1 MKPTKPHLLTTLTTL
16 ILTAVLV
23 VSTPSSVLGADS
35 VSMFRANLQHT
46 GVYDVNDRDLNAVT
60 WVYATGSDVTSS
72 PAVTNGIVY
81 VGSYDNNL
89 YALNATTGTTLW
101 NYTTGDQVG
110 SSPAIANGI
119 VYVGSSDNN
128 LYALNATTGT
138 KLWNY
143 TTGDA
148 VQSSPAVSNGIVYVG
163 SSDNNLY
170 AIGITSSHENPSIT
184 PSVTAVVSTSRP
196 ATSSPSTSP
205 ASAIMPLVNF
215 EVSVINFFVPGF
227 EMLTEIIGGML
238 G

>member
-81 VGSYDNNL
+81 VGSY
-89 YALNATTGTTLW
+89 
-101 NYTTGDQVG
+101 
-110 SSPAIANGI
+110 
-119 VYVGSSDNN
+119 DNN